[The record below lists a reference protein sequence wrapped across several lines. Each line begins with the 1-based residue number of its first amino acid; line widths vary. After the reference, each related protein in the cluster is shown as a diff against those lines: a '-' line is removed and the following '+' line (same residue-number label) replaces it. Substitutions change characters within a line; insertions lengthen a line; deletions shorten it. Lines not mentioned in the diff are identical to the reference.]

1 MSLNPILLAEDDA
14 NDTAIFQKVYEQSR
28 IKNPLRVFEDGED
41 VLKYLGSNRAECPLP
56 AMVFLDLR
64 MRRVGGL
71 EVLGYIQENFK
82 REFPVIVLTG
92 MEAIQE
98 MRLAYQAGAHS
109 FLMKPLQRADFSA
122 FVEKFKGVEFQ
133 VVK

>member
-28 IKNPLRVFEDGED
+28 IRNPLRVFEDGED
-41 VLKYLGSNRAECPLP
+41 IVKYLGSGRADYPLP
-56 AMVFLDLR
+56 TMLFLDLK

-71 EVLGYIQENFK
+71 EVLGYIQKNFK

-98 MRLAYQAGAHS
+98 MRLAYQSGAHS
-109 FLMKPLQRADFSA
+109 FLMKPLQKADFAA
-122 FVEKFKGVEFQ
+122 FVEKFKGVEFE
-133 VVK
+133 VG

>member
-1 MSLNPILLAEDDA
+1 MPLNPILLAEDDA
-14 NDTAIFQKVYEQSR
+14 NDAAIFQKVYEQSR
-28 IKNPLRVFEDGED
+28 IRNPLRVFEDGED
-41 VLKYLGSNRAECPLP
+41 VMKYLGSSREDNPLP
-56 AMVFLDLR
+56 AMLFLDLK

-98 MRLAYQAGAHS
+98 MRLAYQSGAHS
-109 FLMKPLQRADFSA
+109 FLMKPLQKADFFA
-122 FVEKFKGVEFQ
+122 FVENFKGIEFQ
-133 VVK
+133 VG